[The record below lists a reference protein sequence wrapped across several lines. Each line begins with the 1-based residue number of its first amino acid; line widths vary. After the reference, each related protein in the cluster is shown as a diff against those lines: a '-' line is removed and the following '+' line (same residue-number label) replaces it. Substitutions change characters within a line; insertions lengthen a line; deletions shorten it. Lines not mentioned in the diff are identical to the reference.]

1 MSRVVDE
8 IEQDAHPRAGSAV
21 RHMLRSFSV
30 QDDCLQIGG
39 FSLTRLAQRVGQTPF
54 FAYSRDL
61 VSRRVAELR
70 QAMPATMKL
79 HYAIKANPFRPL
91 VHHLQPL
98 VDGFDVASGAELAI
112 ALDTGIAPHDISFAG
127 PGKRDDEL
135 LRALAAGILLNVES
149 TTELDRIGRLAR
161 CHGLTSRVAL
171 RINPDYALR
180 SSGMSMGGSA
190 KQFGI
195 DATAIPGVLRAL
207 GEQREWLRFEGFQIF
222 SGAQNLNAG
231 HLIDAQRRALNLV
244 IELAPHTPSPIR
256 CFNLGGGFGVPY
268 FDGDMPLDIEA
279 VGSALHA
286 LCADA
291 ARALP
296 DAEIVLEL
304 GRYLVSEAGIYVCSV
319 VDRKVSNG
327 VPFLVMDGGMHHH
340 LSASGN
346 LGQLIRRN
354 YPVVVGNRVV
364 GDERERVNVVGPL
377 CTPLDIIA
385 HQATLA
391 TARPGDLLVVFQSGA
406 YGLTA
411 SPNGFLSQPAAR
423 EVIV

>member
-1 MSRVVDE
+1 
-8 IEQDAHPRAGSAV
+8 
-21 RHMLRSFSV
+21 
-30 QDDCLQIGG
+30 
-39 FSLTRLAQRVGQTPF
+39 
-54 FAYSRDL
+54 
-61 VSRRVAELR
+61 
-70 QAMPATMKL
+70 
-79 HYAIKANPFRPL
+79 
-91 VHHLQPL
+91 
-98 VDGFDVASGAELAI
+98 
-112 ALDTGIAPHDISFAG
+112 
-127 PGKRDDEL
+127 
-135 LRALAAGILLNVES
+135 
-149 TTELDRIGRLAR
+149 
-161 CHGLTSRVAL
+161 
-171 RINPDYALR
+171 
-180 SSGMSMGGSA
+180 
-190 KQFGI
+190 
-195 DATAIPGVLRAL
+195 
-207 GEQREWLRFEGFQIF
+207 
-222 SGAQNLNAG
+222 
-231 HLIDAQRRALNLV
+231 
-244 IELAPHTPSPIR
+244 
-256 CFNLGGGFGVPY
+256 
-268 FDGDMPLDIEA
+268 MPLDIEA

-364 GDERERVNVVGPL
+364 GDDRERVNVVGPL